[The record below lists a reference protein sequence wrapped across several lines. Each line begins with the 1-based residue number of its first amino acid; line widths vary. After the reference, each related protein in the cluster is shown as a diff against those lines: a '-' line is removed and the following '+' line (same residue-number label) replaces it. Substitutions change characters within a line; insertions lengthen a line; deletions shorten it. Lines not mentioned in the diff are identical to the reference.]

1 MTKQSTRLIGL
12 ATFCKACQFVTT
24 RTLVLYSALLLYD
37 APVTATL
44 DDQER
49 SFMSTTTT
57 SSHTSRAEREIRL
70 SWIFFALTF
79 ITFILSGIWSIVV
92 GTASPGANEGDLIQ
106 GWEGVL
112 RNLPG
117 YLLVVAVASL
127 SVWFATQAGTDRSPR
142 ARLALIAS
150 SLVLLFALA
159 SVTRDIAEVVMTT
172 RAATAS
178 WTLFVI
184 DAVLVVCVYLV
195 ASHRIR
201 FASSR

>member
-1 MTKQSTRLIGL
+1 MQIL
-12 ATFCKACQFVTT
+12 TT
-24 RTLVLYSALLLYD
+24 RTLVLYSALLLYE
-37 APVTATL
+37 ALVTATL

-57 SSHTSRAEREIRL
+57 SSHISRAEREIRL

-92 GTASPGANEGDLIQ
+92 GTASSGANESDLIQ

-117 YLLVVAVASL
+117 YLLLIVVASL
-127 SVWFATQAGTDRSPR
+127 SVWFATQAGADGSPR
-142 ARLALIAS
+142 ARSPLIAS

-159 SVTRDIAEVVMTT
+159 SATRDIAEVVMTT
-172 RAATAS
+172 RAATVS
-178 WTLFVI
+178 WILFVN
-184 DAVLVVCVYLV
+184 DAVLVAFVYLV

-201 FASSR
+201 CASSR

>member
-1 MTKQSTRLIGL
+1 MPHIGPSNFFL
-12 ATFCKACQFVTT
+12 CEACQFVTT
-24 RTLVLYSALLLYD
+24 RTLVLYSALLLYE
-37 APVTATL
+37 ALVTATL

-49 SFMSTTTT
+49 SFMSSTTT

-92 GTASPGANEGDLIQ
+92 GTASPGANESDLIQ

-117 YLLVVAVASL
+117 YLLLIVVPSL

-150 SLVLLFALA
+150 SLVLLFALT

-178 WTLFVI
+178 WILFVI
-184 DAVLVVCVYLV
+184 NAAVVACVYLV
-195 ASHRIR
+195 TSHRIR
-201 FASSR
+201 SASSR